1 MAERH
6 RSNDGT
12 RETEKFTDDTAA
24 AAQQGRAG
32 GDLQRDVSTQD
43 ERKRATEDPEG
54 TTRVT
59 GEDKR
64 NHGETG

>member
-6 RSNDGT
+6 RSNDGS
-12 RETEKFTDDTAA
+12 RDTDKVPGAKGSVS
-24 AAQQGRAG
+24 QQGRTD
-32 GDLQRDVSTQD
+32 GDLQRDVATRD
-43 ERKRATEDPEG
+43 ELKRAQERPAG

-64 NHGETG
+64 NHGESE